1 MTVTISRGGEH
12 DLAVSVTA
20 HTLGHLRY
28 GVIELGTYPAREDII
43 LEAEVLRVLAGRIYD
58 ALRELD
64 APELG
69 VTHEGWEKFEAKA
82 GMCSYC
88 HGTGLEGGKPYTE
101 RNAELPNCDYC
112 GGTGRETEEGDDTPE
127 LVCDHCRL
135 PVVVVG
141 RQYKHLDAHVSGDGF
156 RATWYRCE
164 NVHAGHVGGEYCEVN
179 GRDTVPKDVLA
190 EMTAAEVIA

>member
-112 GGTGRETEEGDDTPE
+112 GGTGRETEEGDDTPA
-127 LVCDHCRL
+127 LVCDHCYQ

-141 RQYKHLDAHVSGDGF
+141 SKYKHFDPDEDEDDPSRGWFWCGNMAGDYSL
-156 RATWYRCE
+156 RT
-164 NVHAGHVGGEYCEVN
+164 HCEVN
-179 GRDTVPKDVLA
+179 GRDTVPEDVLA